1 MLAQPEIDNWLQIVI
16 AILVVGGSVIGAV
29 SKKLIQAFSPKEPD
43 KPGQTPAGV
52 PGAGGPRRPAP
63 AQGPGQPAR
72 PVARPMT
79 RTSPR
84 PPSVEPPVGRPYAP
98 PPPVVIYTAPEESAQ
113 RPAPRP
119 PTAPRPRPATPV
131 PARAEQRLGHLEP
144 AVLEEEARFEAAT
157 ERRMAHLES
166 AVPEEEL
173 HFDEDIEERLGH
185 VESTPPVPAAAGRSR
200 ARVPVISRP
209 SRQTLR
215 RAVVLREILSPPLAL
230 RPPGDE
236 F

>member
-1 MLAQPEIDNWLQIVI
+1 MLAQPEIDNWLQIII

-43 KPGQTPAGV
+43 KPGQIQPGV
-52 PGAGGPRRPAP
+52 PGDSRRLAP
-63 AQGPGQPAR
+63 VRRPGQPTP
-72 PVARPMT
+72 PVARPMVP
-79 RTSPR
+79 TSPR
-84 PPSVEPPVGRPYAP
+84 PPSVEPPVARSYQP
-98 PPPVVIYTAPEESAQ
+98 PPIVTYTVPEEL
-113 RPAPRP
+113 PRRA
-119 PTAPRPRPATPV
+119 APRPRSVPRPKPATPV

-157 ERRMAHLES
+157 EERMAHLES

-173 HFDEDIEERLGH
+173 HFEEDIEERLGY
-185 VESTPPVPAAAGRSR
+185 VESTSPAPTAARRGR